1 MEILALLLVFPLVW
15 PFIAKGIWKHEITLA
30 ELGINIVMVVAAV
43 AALWY
48 GGTYAQSADVEILN
62 GQVTSKDSKKVSC
75 EHDYKCNCVTTCTG
89 TGKDRS
95 CSESCSTCY
104 DHSYDVDWHLRT
116 TVEDIKVDR
125 VNRQGTKEPPRWT
138 AAQVGDP
145 VALEHT
151 HTNYI
156 KGAPNSLF
164 SAVAE
169 QTALR
174 KYDDQVPA
182 YPSDVFDLHY
192 VSRVLSAGV
201 AVPDLAEWNKDLAM
215 RLRPLG
221 PSKQANWVVL
231 ISKFADESYADAVR
245 VKWLGGKK
253 NDIVVVLGAPE
264 YPKLSWV
271 RVLSWTDRELFK
283 VQLRDDLRK
292 LGTVDREGVLG
303 VLEQHTKT
311 SFVRKSMKDFEYL
324 ANEIKPPGWLIALTA
339 IFGVI
344 ASVGLSFYLSRNEVR
359 SWSASQSWGRRGRA
373 RRF

>member
-15 PFIAKGIWKHEITLA
+15 PFIAKAIWKHEITLG
-30 ELGINIVMVVAAV
+30 ELGLNVALVVASV
-43 AALWY
+43 AALWF

-62 GQVTSKDSKKVSC
+62 GQVTSKDSKRVSC
-75 EHDYKCNCVTTCTG
+75 EHDYKCNCTTTCTG
-89 TGKDRS
+89 TGANRS

-116 TVEDIKVDR
+116 TVEDIKVPR
-125 VNRQGTKEPPRWT
+125 VNRQGTTEPPRWT

-145 VALEHT
+145 VALGHT

-156 KGAPNSLF
+156 KGAPDSLF

-169 QTALR
+169 QTALS
-174 KYDDQVPA
+174 KFGAEVPA
-182 YPSDVFDLHY
+182 YPGEVHDLHY
-192 VSRVLSAGV
+192 VNRVLAAGV
-201 AVPDLAEWNKDLAM
+201 TVPDLDAWNKDLAM

-231 ISKFADESYADAVR
+231 ITKSADQAFADAVR

-264 YPKLSWV
+264 FPKLSWV

-283 VQLRDDLRK
+283 VELRDDLVK
-292 LGTVDREGVLG
+292 LDTVDREGVLG
-303 VLEQHTKT
+303 LLEQHTKT

-324 ANEIKPPGWLIALTA
+324 ANEIRPPTWLIVFIAL
-339 IFGVI
+339 FGAA
-344 ASVGLSFYLSRNEVR
+344 ASIGLSIYLSRNQTR
-359 SWSASQSWGRRGRA
+359 SWSRGSPWGRRQA